1 VGGEGFGDIIP
12 IMHIGSSQLRKL
24 IISFTLLSAG
34 LLAHTFASGS
44 YVGFKDFLFY
54 CAINLLLTF
63 LITPRLL
70 EGPRLAMIILLS
82 QGMTHFLSGGA
93 GNNSAQMLLSHSISS
108 IVVYQ
113 VVKNFDQAFEKA
125 LTVIESFLPVKLTTF
140 KVISL
145 NYQFFTHQQIFI
157 NFPIPLGPI
166 QLRAPPF

>member
-1 VGGEGFGDIIP
+1 
-12 IMHIGSSQLRKL
+12 MHIGSSQLRKL

-125 LTVIESFLPVKLTTF
+125 LTVIESFLPVKLNTF

>member
-1 VGGEGFGDIIP
+1 
-12 IMHIGSSQLRKL
+12 MHIGSSQLRKL

-93 GNNSAQMLLSHSISS
+93 GNNSGQMLLSHSISS

-166 QLRAPPF
+166 KLRAPPFKNR

>member
-93 GNNSAQMLLSHSISS
+93 GNNSGQMLLSHSISS
-108 IVVYQ
+108 IIVYQ

>member
-1 VGGEGFGDIIP
+1 
-12 IMHIGSSQLRKL
+12 MHIGSSQLRKL

-93 GNNSAQMLLSHSISS
+93 GNNSGQMLLSHSISS

>member
-1 VGGEGFGDIIP
+1 
-12 IMHIGSSQLRKL
+12 MHIGSSQLRKL

-34 LLAHTFASGS
+34 LIAHAFASGS

-54 CAINLLLTF
+54 CGINLLLTF
-63 LITPRLL
+63 LITPVLL
-70 EGPRLAMIILLS
+70 EGPRLALIILLS

-93 GNNSAQMLLSHSISS
+93 GNNSGQMLLSHLISS
-108 IVVYQ
+108 VVVYQ

-145 NYQFFTHQQIFI
+145 NYHFFTHQQIFI

>member
-1 VGGEGFGDIIP
+1 
-12 IMHIGSSQLRKL
+12 MHIGSSQLRKL

-93 GNNSAQMLLSHSISS
+93 GNNSGQMLLSHSISS

-125 LTVIESFLPVKLTTF
+125 LTVIESFLPVKLTAF

>member
-1 VGGEGFGDIIP
+1 MGGEGFGDIIP

-93 GNNSAQMLLSHSISS
+93 GNNSGQMLLSHSISS
-108 IVVYQ
+108 IIVYQ

>member
-1 VGGEGFGDIIP
+1 
-12 IMHIGSSQLRKL
+12 MHIGSSQLRKL

>member
-1 VGGEGFGDIIP
+1 
-12 IMHIGSSQLRKL
+12 MHIGSSQLRKL
-24 IISFTLLSAG
+24 FISFTLLSAG

-93 GNNSAQMLLSHSISS
+93 GNNSGQMLLSHSISS

>member
-1 VGGEGFGDIIP
+1 MGGEGFGDIIP

-93 GNNSAQMLLSHSISS
+93 GNNSGQMLLSHSISS

>member
-1 VGGEGFGDIIP
+1 MVIS
-12 IMHIGSSQLRKL
+12 SSQLRKL
-24 IISFTLLSAG
+24 IISFILLSSG

-44 YVGFKDFLFY
+44 YVEFKDFLFY

-63 LITPRLL
+63 LITPTLL

-93 GNNSAQMLLSHSISS
+93 GNNSGQMLLSHSISS

-113 VVKNFDQAFEKA
+113 VVKNFDQAFEKV

-145 NYQFFTHQQIFI
+145 NYKFFADQQIFI

-166 QLRAPPF
+166 QLRAPPFKNR

>member
-1 VGGEGFGDIIP
+1 
-12 IMHIGSSQLRKL
+12 MHIGSSQLRKL

-93 GNNSAQMLLSHSISS
+93 GNNSGQMLLSHSISS

-145 NYQFFTHQQIFI
+145 NYQFFTHPQIFI

>member
-1 VGGEGFGDIIP
+1 
-12 IMHIGSSQLRKL
+12 MHIGSSQLRKL

-93 GNNSAQMLLSHSISS
+93 GNNSGQMLLSHSISS

-145 NYQFFTHQQIFI
+145 NYQFFTHQQIFN